1 MDDAEGQAR
10 CLTLRRTRGREHI
23 AVGDGERMAEI
34 IPRWEWRTF
43 GSSFGAAEGHFAAME
58 PTGVQESDELYLV
71 SNTNANVK
79 VRFDLMDV
87 KVLVET
93 DADGLEQWRPI
104 MKAQFPVPQP
114 EVARIFDALGEQPPP
129 LARDTY
135 TLDQF
140 SAELAPSAGLRPV
153 NVHKR
158 RVRYK
163 VGGCTSEVSDVV
175 ADGVA
180 TRTIAIESE
189 DAAAVVAAVKSVE
202 LWNYVNT
209 SYGKGLTAA
218 VDHHPDRYA
227 VIDVGTNSVKFHVGE
242 RAPDGGWKRVVDR
255 AEMSRL
261 GEGLDEHGSIQP
273 EPLKRTAQ
281 AVAGMVDEARRDG
294 AMAITAV
301 GTAVFR
307 IAENSADAIAAIK
320 ERAGLEV
327 EVLSGEEESR
337 VAYLAAKSAAPPNA
351 TVVVVFD
358 TGGGSSQ
365 FTFGRSDQIVDRFSV
380 NVGAVSYTE
389 RFGLDQAIS
398 PEKLAEALAAIKS
411 DLSELSRGPRADAV
425 VGMGGAVTNMTA
437 VSKQMAKYDPDAIQG
452 SVLTKAEIERQI
464 EMYRSMSAD
473 ERRGVVGLQ
482 PKRAEV
488 ILAGACIV
496 RTILDEMG
504 ADSFTVSD
512 RGLRHGVLLERF
524 AKEKQ

>member
-1 MDDAEGQAR
+1 VHAPPWEKHQ
-10 CLTLRRTRGREHI
+10 
-23 AVGDGERMAEI
+23 MAEI

-43 GSSFGAAEGHFAAME
+43 GSEFGVAESRFAALE

-71 SNTNANVK
+71 SHTDANVK

-93 DADGLEQWRPI
+93 NADGLEQWRPI
-104 MKAQFPVPQP
+104 MKAQFPVPQS
-114 EVARIFDALGEQPPP
+114 EVQRIFEALGLKAPE
-129 LARDTY
+129 LTRDSY
-135 TLDQF
+135 TLDDF
-140 SAELAPSAGLRPV
+140 NRELAPGAGLRPV
-153 NVHKR
+153 QVHKR

-163 VGGCTSEVSDVV
+163 VGGCTSEVTDVI
-175 ADGVA
+175 ADGIP

-189 DAAAVVAAVKSVE
+189 DAAGVVAAVKAMG
-202 LWNYVNT
+202 LWDYVNT

-218 VDHHPDRYA
+218 LDGSAPRYA

-242 RAPDGGWKRVVDR
+242 RQADGSWRRVVDR
-255 AEMSRL
+255 AEMCRL
-261 GEGLDEHGSIQP
+261 GEGLTEHGAIQP
-273 EPLKRTAQ
+273 EPLARTAS
-281 AVAGMVDEARRDG
+281 AVKDMVDEAKRER
-294 AMAITAV
+294 ALAIAAV

-307 IAENSADAIAAIK
+307 IATNGADAVAAIK
-320 ERAGLEV
+320 QQAGV
-327 EVLSGEEESR
+327 EIEIASGEEESR
-337 VAYLAAKSAAPPNA
+337 LAYLAAKSAAPTDA
-351 TVVVVFD
+351 AEVVVFD

-365 FTFGRSDQIVDRFSV
+365 FTYGRGSDVVDRFSV

-389 RFGLDQAIS
+389 RFGLDNAVA
-398 PEKLAEALAAIKS
+398 PDVLAAAQAAIRS
-411 DLSELSRGPRADAV
+411 DLQELESRPKPNAV

-452 SVLTKAEIERQI
+452 SVLARSEIERQI
-464 EMYRSMSAD
+464 EMYGRMSAD
-473 ERRGVVGLQ
+473 ERRSIAGLQ

-496 RTILDEMG
+496 KTILDELG

-524 AKEKQ
+524 STEVK